1 LFTNPHPQRYS
12 SKLSEIFINNNIPN
26 ELIQLNEH
34 KSNNNLINISNSN
47 LSSSNNNNSNT
58 SNTSSNSNNNTSI
71 ILNTSNSSKKLES
84 FKGMSIKRIK
94 LIFIIS
100 FLINK

>member
-1 LFTNPHPQRYS
+1 MFTNPHPQRYS
-12 SKLSEIFINNNIPN
+12 SKLSEIFINTNIPN

-47 LSSSNNNNSNT
+47 LSS
-58 SNTSSNSNNNTSI
+58 SNNNTSI